1 MKAEDADINLH
12 HMLSSGDGQ
21 PRKEVE
27 LVLGDFPYKE
37 SPIVF
42 KKHLFHIKT
51 EYHCHQIHFAKTQ
64 AEEELDHSYP

>member
-12 HMLSSGDGQ
+12 HMLGSGDGQ

-37 SPIVF
+37 SPVVF
-42 KKHLFHIKT
+42 KKFLMHIKT
-51 EYHCHQIHFAKTQ
+51 ECRYQSH
-64 AEEELDHSYP
+64 